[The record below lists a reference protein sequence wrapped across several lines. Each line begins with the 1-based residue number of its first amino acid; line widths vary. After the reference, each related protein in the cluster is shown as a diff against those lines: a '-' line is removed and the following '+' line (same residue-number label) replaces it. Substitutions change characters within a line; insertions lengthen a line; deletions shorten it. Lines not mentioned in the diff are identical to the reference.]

1 MQIREEPT
9 ASLYLDTQQS
19 QYGLSLCNIHFFPK
33 NRFFF
38 PNRFSHPASSADLPI
53 GVEGFR
59 RTVRFPMRR
68 IAGMPSRIFGAG
80 WLAISSLFCCPM
92 TWADQ
97 IDWRPTLEAAQRES
111 AATGKPVLLHFSSHN
126 CPPCRRLE
134 QGAFRDPSLVQLID
148 QEVIPCQVQVEQM
161 PEVAERYR
169 VRSWPTDLYLSPS
182 GSELHRTTSPQ
193 ATEVFEQV
201 VRQVALRSDAPQSS
215 DDRVAS
221 DEPSPTANRFSLP
234 RWLRRSNSDATAR
247 TELSGPAAPQ
257 TRAGE
262 SSVEGKRARATSA
275 RTASLAQAT
284 APTTAGKSNASDR
297 STTAPAA
304 SAGQPIARGILPSDP
319 PSLTPSLQKPPESAV
334 RLSLSSSDTPQATI
348 SNTHPGERRRLS
360 SSTNDGSQGTGT
372 SKSVIAAGNETPTA
386 DRKDPIA
393 TSASSAPTR
402 IAGTHGETSRQRPT
416 RAMAPLNDPPA
427 ITDPVAKVA
436 APFAPTL
443 PAKSQSEST
452 SQVAS
457 ESFGRNRSQE
467 ALSQKDVQ
475 TSGSKPTAIKT
486 EDSTQPLATRP
497 DPSQM
502 EKVATQPDIAN
513 LPNQLPQS
521 LALEGYCPVS
531 LADEKR
537 WQMGS
542 PELAVR
548 HRNRVYHLSSPS
560 AKEKFLATPD
570 RFAPICSGM
579 DIVVYLEEGRLVEG
593 KRELGCRYQDRVYLF
608 SSQESKQKF
617 LDAKK
622 ELSKEQ
628 TRGQKVEL
636 ASGQDLAPTMP
647 SLNSA
652 NR

>member
-9 ASLYLDTQQS
+9 SSLYWDTQQS
-19 QYGLSLCNIHFFPK
+19 QYGLPLYEIPFFPK

-38 PNRFSHPASSADLPI
+38 PIRFSLPASCADHSI

-80 WLAISSLFCCPM
+80 WLAISSLLCCPI

-111 AATGKPVLLHFSSHN
+111 AATGKPVLLHFSSRN

-134 QGAFRDPSLVQLID
+134 QGAFRDPSLVELID
-148 QEVIPCQVQVEQM
+148 QEVIPCQVQVEQL
-161 PEVAERYR
+161 PELAERYR

-193 ATEVFEQV
+193 ATEAFEQV
-201 VRQVALRSDAPQSS
+201 VRQVALRSNAPQSS
-215 DDRVAS
+215 GDRLAS
-221 DEPSPTANRFSLP
+221 DQPSPAASRFSLP
-234 RWLRRSNSDATAR
+234 RWLRRSDPNTSAR
-247 TELSGPAAPQ
+247 TDLPGSAVPK
-257 TRAGE
+257 
-262 SSVEGKRARATSA
+262 SSLEAKLPKAIPA
-275 RTASLAQAT
+275 RTASLAQSTGPAT
-284 APTTAGKSNASDR
+284 SAKPEDSNR
-297 STTAPAA
+297 SMSAKAAPAN
-304 SAGQPIARGILPSDP
+304 QPVARGILPGDP
-319 PSLTPSLQKPPESAV
+319 PSLTPSLQKPAESAV
-334 RLSLSSSDTPQATI
+334 RLSLSSSDAPQATT
-348 SNTHPGERRRLS
+348 SSTLSGERRRLTS
-360 SSTNDGSQGTGT
+360 SHNDGSHGTGVA
-372 SKSVIAAGNETPTA
+372 KPAVAARNETPSA
-386 DRKDPIA
+386 DQKVPIA
-393 TSASSAPTR
+393 PPASAAPAK
-402 IAGTHGETSRQRPT
+402 IAGVPGEPARQRPT
-416 RAMAPLNDPPA
+416 RALAPLSDTQA
-427 ITDPVAKVA
+427 ITNPVSKAA
-436 APFAPTL
+436 APFAQTS
-443 PAKSQSEST
+443 PAKEQSEAT
-452 SQVAS
+452 PKVAP
-457 ESFGRNRSQE
+457 ESFGGSPSQE
-467 ALSQKDVQ
+467 PRRQGTVETSASGIMARKKD
-475 TSGSKPTAIKT
+475 P
-486 EDSTQPLATRP
+486 STQPMSTGSEPGRVAKMG
-497 DPSQM
+497 SQT
-502 EKVATQPDIAN
+502 ENAIS
-513 LPNQLPQS
+513 PNQLPQS
-521 LALEGYCPVS
+521 LALEGYCPVT

-548 HRNRVYHLSSPS
+548 HRNRVYHMSSPT
-560 AKEKFLATPD
+560 AKEKFLASPD

-579 DIVVYLEEGRLVEG
+579 DIVVYLEEGKLVEG

-628 TRGQKVEL
+628 QRGQKVEL
-636 ASGQDLAPTMP
+636 ASGQDLVPAMP

>member
-9 ASLYLDTQQS
+9 STLYLDTQQS
-19 QYGLSLCNIHFFPK
+19 QYGLSRCEIHFFPK
-33 NRFFF
+33 NRFFC
-38 PNRFSHPASSADLPI
+38 PIRLRSPASSADLST
-53 GVEGFR
+53 GVEGLR
-59 RTVRFPMRR
+59 RTVRFSMRR

-80 WLAISSLFCCPM
+80 WLAISSLLCCPV

-111 AATGKPVLLHFSSHN
+111 AATGKPVLLHFSSRN

-182 GSELHRTTSPQ
+182 GGELHRTTSPQ
-193 ATEVFEQV
+193 ATEAFEQV
-201 VRQVALRSDAPQSS
+201 VRQVALRSDAPKST
-215 DDRVAS
+215 DNRVAS
-221 DEPSPTANRFSLP
+221 DEPSPAPGRFSLP
-234 RWLRRSNSDATAR
+234 RWLRRSGSETTAG
-247 TELSGPAAPQ
+247 TEPNDSVDPQ
-257 TRAGE
+257 
-262 SSVEGKRARATSA
+262 SSIEGKRPKATPA

-284 APTTAGKSNASDR
+284 GPVKAAKPAAPDR
-297 STTAPAA
+297 SKSPPSGTASP
-304 SAGQPIARGILPSDP
+304 PVARGVLPSDP
-319 PSLTPSLQKPPESAV
+319 PSLTPSMQKAPESGV
-334 RLSLSSSDTPQATI
+334 RLSLSSSEAPQGTT
-348 SNTHPGERRRLS
+348 SDSLPGERRRLTS
-360 SSTNDGSQGTGT
+360 SPTDGLQSTETANP
-372 SKSVIAAGNETPTA
+372 SVAARNETPSG
-386 DRKDPIA
+386 DRKEAIA
-393 TSASSAPTR
+393 SPASAAPAR
-402 IAGTHGETSRQRPT
+402 IAGAPGEPMRQRPT
-416 RAMAPLNDPPA
+416 RAMVPLSEPPA
-427 ITDPVAKVA
+427 TTDPVAKVA

-443 PAKSQSEST
+443 LAKNQSDSTPQVSSESPPKKP
-452 SQVAS
+452 
-457 ESFGRNRSQE
+457 SQE
-467 ALSQKDVQ
+467 TVSQKAVEP
-475 TSGSKPTAIKT
+475 SASKPTAIQT
-486 EDSTQPLATRP
+486 EAPAQPMATRS
-497 DPSQM
+497 DPERM
-502 EKVATQPDIAN
+502 PKFTPQPDIAN
-513 LPNQLPQS
+513 LANQLPQS
-521 LALEGYCPVS
+521 LALEGYCPVT

-537 WQMGS
+537 WQIGS
-542 PELAVR
+542 PEMAVR

-560 AKEKFLATPD
+560 AKEKFLAFPD

-579 DIVVYLEEGRLVEG
+579 DIVVYLEQGRLVEG

-628 TRGQKVEL
+628 ERDQKVEL
-636 ASGQDLAPTMP
+636 ASGQDLAPNQP